1 MNANCRHFFAALTLC
16 ATTACGTAAPTTSTT
31 STTSTATTVTATT
44 TTTTAPH
51 APFSVRVLLTS
62 DEHGWLLPWKD
73 KKAAV
78 SRGGIHA
85 IAGAMRAEGYSADA
99 PSWLLL
105 SSGDMWTGP
114 YETTVLEGA
123 PMTASMSH
131 LGYNGAAVGNHE
143 FDFGQHVVAERA
155 RTATFPFLAAN
166 LVESATNT
174 APAWAKPYVI
184 VEQLVDDGSTVRIAI
199 VGLACVQSP
208 VTADVRNMVGLAFQP
223 YDEAL
228 RRWLPEIKQQQPD
241 AIVVVAHDSISS
253 VRPVLPLLRKY
264 GVGVVAA
271 GHEHKSGIF
280 VDDNGTAAANDD
292 IVVCNP
298 GPYLRSFCR
307 VDLGYAGGAVVS
319 HAEKVLEVSHPLDAP
334 APPFDATL
342 AAIVQ
347 GAEASA
353 TRIGGEVLIESK
365 QRLGRG
371 KEGSLGQ
378 LVVDAWLRALPY
390 AQVAVTNAGG
400 LRQDIDVGP
409 LRIRDIVSA
418 LPFNNYL
425 LVVDMKGKELKT
437 ILANPES
444 VVGGV
449 SYRFTEAVDGTRT
462 VTAVTLPSGKPVG
475 DDDQLKVVINDFM
488 FRGGDHYAFSDVEP
502 EETAVDWREP
512 VFRALR
518 AEAAHGLALDRAPA
532 VRAIRD

>member
-1 MNANCRHFFAALTLC
+1 MKPILSRTSTAVVAAFAL
-16 ATTACGTAAPTTSTT
+16 TACGTATPTST
-31 STTSTATTVTATT
+31 VTT
-44 TTTTAPH
+44 TTTTTTTTSKPPH
-51 APFSVRVLLTS
+51 APFSLRVLLTS
-62 DEHGWLLPWKD
+62 DEHGWLMPWKD

-85 IAGAMRAEGYSADA
+85 IAGAMRAEGYAADA

-123 PMTASMSH
+123 PMTAAMSH

-143 FDFGQHVVAERA
+143 FDFGQPVLADRA
-155 RTATFPFLAAN
+155 REATFPFLAAN
-166 LVESATNT
+166 LVETATNT

-184 VEQLVDDGSTVRIAI
+184 VEQLVDDGSTARIAI
-199 VGLACVQSP
+199 VGLACVESP

-228 RRWLPEIKQQQPD
+228 NRWLTEVKAQAPD
-241 AIVVVAHDSISS
+241 AIVVVAHDSIAS
-253 VRPVLPLLRKY
+253 VQPVIPLLRRY

-280 VDDNGTAAANDD
+280 VDDNGTEAAGDD
-292 IVVCNP
+292 VVICNP

-307 VDLGYAGGAVVS
+307 VDLGYKDGAVVS
-319 HAEKVLEVSHPLDAP
+319 HAQKILDVSHAIDAP
-334 APPFDATL
+334 APPFDAPL
-342 AAIVQ
+342 ATIVE

-353 TRIGGEVLIESK
+353 ARIGGEVLIESR

-371 KEGSLGQ
+371 VDGSLGQ
-378 LVVDAWLRALPY
+378 LVVDAWLQALPY

-425 LVVDMKGKELKT
+425 LVVDMSGRELKEM
-437 ILANPES
+437 LANPES

-449 SYRFTEAVDGTRT
+449 SYRFVDKDGAR
-462 VTAVTLPSGKPVG
+462 AVTSVTLASGKAVA

-488 FRGGDHYAFSDVEP
+488 FRGGDRYRFNDTEP

-512 VFRALR
+512 IFRALR
-518 AEAAHGLALDRAPA
+518 AEAAHGRVLDRAA
-532 VRAIRD
+532 SVRAIRD